1 METRLEARIMSTVVG
16 IIGVEPDRILLAGGD
31 RSLPAFLDDVLPEF
45 AALSVHVLAALVPF
59 LVIY

>member
-16 IIGVEPDRILLAGGD
+16 IIGVEPDRIFLAGGD
-31 RSLPAFLDDVLPEF
+31 RSLLIFLDDVLPEF
-45 AALSVHVLAALVPF
+45 AALPVHVLAALVPF